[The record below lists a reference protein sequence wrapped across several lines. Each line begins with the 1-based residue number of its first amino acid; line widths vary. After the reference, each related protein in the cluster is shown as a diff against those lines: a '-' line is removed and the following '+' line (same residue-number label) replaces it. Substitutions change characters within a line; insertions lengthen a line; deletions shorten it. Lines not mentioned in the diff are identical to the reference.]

1 MLNYFDIVFQKS
13 LDLSKIKFE
22 TPANESLKN
31 DIIKSLQSEKDKDL
45 FKSKIFNENE
55 KLIAEIQENS
65 SIQIILTNKNNESII
80 DLLGEL
86 LIELEELKNQK
97 KIESL
102 EKDLVNNLDENSFSE
117 LIKLKS
123 QINRE

>member
-1 MLNYFDIVFQKS
+1 MLNHFDVALEKAS
-13 LDLSKIKFE
+13 DLSKVEFE
-22 TPANESLKN
+22 SKVNESLKN
-31 DIIKSLQSEKDKDL
+31 DILKSFHAEKGTEL
-45 FKSKIFNENE
+45 FKSKILSEHE
-55 KLIAEIQENS
+55 ELIKEIQENS
-65 SIQIILTNKNNESII
+65 SIQIILVNKNNESIAE
-80 DLLGEL
+80 LLSEL
-86 LIELEELKNQK
+86 LIEFQELKNQK